1 MTYRTHREFALG
13 FVLLATMLVYWFK
26 VTDTNYYVSLCIME
40 LAGRQG
46 GLFPD
51 VDHIWRNV
59 KEKTPINWIINKLIH
74 LTGGVH
80 RSRHT
85 HSWDICIVSG
95 ALAIIWNMVVL
106 EGTSQEMLFILI
118 LGFWS
123 GWISHLLSDMLT
135 SDGVYLSCISRRR
148 TAIVPRTLSRK
159 KIILVAVVIGL
170 LSVISAY
177 LGFVWISIA
186 GLVIDVLLILAAV
199 KLGNIRFNTGNEW
212 EFAVFKVVQKFNVII
227 LIVSLIYPWILKV
240 IRV

>member
-26 VTDTNYYVSLCIME
+26 VTDTNYYVSLCIMA
-40 LAGRQG
+40 LSGRQG

-59 KEKTPINWIINKLIH
+59 KEKTPINWVINKLIH
-74 LTGGVH
+74 ITGGVH
-80 RSRHT
+80 RSRQT

-95 ALAIIWNMVVL
+95 ALAIVFDKVLL

-123 GWISHLLSDMLT
+123 GWVSHLLSDMLT
-135 SDGVYLSCISRRR
+135 SDGVYPSCFCKKRK
-148 TAIVPRTLSRK
+148 AIVPRTLSRK
-159 KIILVAVVIGL
+159 KIILVALVVGL
-170 LSVISAY
+170 LSVIAVY
-177 LGFVWISIA
+177 LWFMWIAIA
-186 GLVIDVLLILAAV
+186 GLVIDVLLVLAAV

-212 EFAVFKVVQKFNVII
+212 EYAVFKVVQKFNIII
-227 LIVSLIYPWILKV
+227 LIVSLIYPWILKLV
-240 IRV
+240 Q